1 MDNGSIIGLIG
12 AWVIVVIA
20 ILIGGSILLFVD
32 APSVLIVIGGS
43 TFAVMAKFDLK
54 QFMGAFK
61 AAAYVFRFPSQDK
74 QQVIDKCV
82 EMAQIARK
90 EGALGLD
97 GMEITDPFMA
107 KGVGYLVDGV
117 DTEVIEHIL
126 ANEKQLAED
135 RHKGAIAVFKAFG
148 DIGPAMGMIGTLVGL
163 VQMLANMSDPKSIGP
178 AMAVALLTTLYG
190 ALVANLLAL
199 PIADKLSVRS
209 AEEAELRS
217 LIMDSIINMSKG
229 IHPRLVKESLDNFVE
244 TAQRKGEDDGKAAKA
259 G

>member
-1 MDNGSIIGLIG
+1 MDNGSIVGLIG
-12 AWVIVVIA
+12 SWAIVLAA
-20 ILIGGSILLFVD
+20 IVLGGSAFMFID
-32 APSVLIVIGGS
+32 MASVLIVILGS
-43 TFAVMAKFDLK
+43 TFVVMARFDLK
-54 QFMGAFK
+54 QFLQSFK
-61 AAAYVFRFPSQDK
+61 AAAYAFSFPSQDK
-74 QQVIDKCV
+74 QKVIDKCV

-97 GMEITDPFMA
+97 GMELSDQFMA

-117 DTEVIEHIL
+117 DTDVIQHIL
-126 ANEKQLAED
+126 AKEKALAEE
-135 RHKGAIAVFKAFG
+135 RHKVYVNVFKGFAEVA
-148 DIGPAMGMIGTLVGL
+148 PAMGMIGTLVGL

-190 ALVANLLAL
+190 SMIANMIAL
-199 PIADKLSVRS
+199 PIAEKLNVRS

-244 TAQRKGEDDGKAAKA
+244 TRARKSEDDRSKAS
-259 G
+259 